1 MAELT
6 ADHAEPLLDRDP
18 DSVRPDEVGPGS
30 SASAP
35 DPVPPSDRHWRL
47 RHLPPLLA
55 GSAVLIALAAL
66 VGGLTAG
73 AVGALGAAIGVA
85 VVTFSYTSSTLVVAW
100 ADSVD
105 PQLVLPFGLAMYVAK
120 FSVFG
125 VLMAAAAATGWP
137 GLVPL
142 ALGLAVGVVVWTGLH
157 IWWISTVHLR
167 RLAEATSAEK
177 NCP

>member
-1 MAELT
+1 MDVGA
-6 ADHAEPLLDRDP
+6 A
-18 DSVRPDEVGPGS
+18 DSV
-30 SASAP
+30 
-35 DPVPPSDRHWRL
+35 VPADRYWRL

-55 GSAVLIALAAL
+55 ASAALIALAAL
-66 VGGLTAG
+66 VGGLTVGTA
-73 AVGALGAAIGVA
+73 GALGAAIGVA

-100 ADSVD
+100 ADSLD

-142 ALGLAVGVVVWTGLH
+142 ALGLSVAVAVWTGVH

-167 RLAEATSAEK
+167 RLAETTSA
-177 NCP
+177 

>member
-1 MAELT
+1 MAEL
-6 ADHAEPLLDRDP
+6 AHEPAPPVAEPAGA
-18 DSVRPDEVGPGS
+18 EVT
-30 SASAP
+30 A
-35 DPVPPSDRHWRL
+35 DRHWRL
-47 RHLPPLLA
+47 RHLPALLTV
-55 GSAVLIALAAL
+55 SATLIALAAL
-66 VGGLTAG
+66 TGGVTAG
-73 AVGALGAAIGVA
+73 GVGALGAVIGVV

-105 PQLVLPFGLAMYVAK
+105 PQLVLPFGLAMYAAK

-142 ALGLAVGVVVWTGLH
+142 ALGVVAGVVVWTGAH

-167 RLAEATSAEK
+167 RIAAGKDA
-177 NCP
+177 P